1 MAHTT
6 IKVDSTVRDRL
17 ATLAAEK
24 GTTIAQLVSDFA
36 VHTPTEDERA
46 VRTART
52 LAVLSEMSGYTPSP
66 EQDRTA
72 DAELARR
79 LADVA

>member
-6 IKVDSTVRDRL
+6 IKVENTVRDRL

-46 VRTART
+46 ERTART

-66 EQDRTA
+66 EQDRAA

-79 LADVA
+79 LGDAA

>member
-17 ATLAAEK
+17 AALAAEK
-24 GTTIAQLVSDFA
+24 NTTIARLVSDFA
-36 VHTPTEDERA
+36 EHTPTKAETVE
-46 VRTART
+46 RTART
-52 LAVLSEMSGYTPSP
+52 LEVLREMSGYTPTP
-66 EQDRTA
+66 EQDRVA

-79 LADVA
+79 LGGGA